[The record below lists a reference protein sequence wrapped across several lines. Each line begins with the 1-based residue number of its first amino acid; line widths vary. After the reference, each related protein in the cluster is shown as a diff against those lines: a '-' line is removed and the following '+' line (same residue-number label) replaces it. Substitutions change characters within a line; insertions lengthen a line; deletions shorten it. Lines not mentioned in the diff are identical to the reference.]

1 MVSTRIKG
9 IIVLCGVAAVIQV
22 LFEDF
27 VVFAGLTDSNGGVPV
42 WVYLVVPT
50 VLMGVLIVV
59 LIGGAILTD
68 DTLR

>member
-9 IIVLCGVAAVIQV
+9 IIVLCGVASVTQV
-22 LFEDF
+22 FFEDI
-27 VVFAGLTDSNGGVPV
+27 VVFAELTGSTGGVPV

-50 VLMGVLIVV
+50 VLMGVLIVI

>member
-9 IIVLCGVAAVIQV
+9 VIGLCGFAAVVQV
-22 LFEDF
+22 FFEDLVAF
-27 VVFAGLTDSNGGVPV
+27 VGLTDGSGQVPV

-50 VLMGVLIVV
+50 LLMAVLIVV
-59 LIGGAILTD
+59 LIGGGIAAA